1 VTGRREE
8 RLLEFEQQMR
18 GSLNTCVQAPVF
30 ESHVAEVM
38 SLKADAAEVKTLKT
52 EVDEQLE
59 SLLDKSRAAEMVQEL
74 VDRLEPQ
81 MKFRAREVQPGYH
94 GNTLGQHI
102 AVLLDAMSV
111 QSKKLSDVSTGVARI
126 SAQQREVSADK
137 LMELVQD
144 GIEVALTGLADKV
157 YNCVSISQKTEQL
170 SQDLC
175 AAVLAMGLDPKEE
188 AKLLRCSQGQVSSS
202 LSTGAHKSVLQA
214 LYKKPAASDKQGGT
228 FSTHQAK
235 VDLLEQRKRLMVKGD
250 DDVTNQDWLRMLN
263 SSPELDEPA
272 SPQSQ
277 LVGGAL
283 VRKLA
288 AIQQEPKA
296 AKADKSARNAP
307 IQYKADSSEV
317 AAVAQRTKDLLVA
330 SDGAI
335 EDLWQS
341 VESIENRIANFATAD
356 IISHKVDR
364 GELLHLLDEIVQA
377 YERKLTGNEGDSLL
391 AMSKPGSDDH
401 PNCALCSKPLNAF
414 HAAVGDCVR
423 HGKFPPRLPIRQEKT
438 PQRQD
443 RVELKTASGGR
454 IVLPKDIYDRQKYAA
469 DVEISARKP
478 SPRRGDRPSP
488 RRGLATRQHQ
498 LQQTYGQN
506 LEQTGDYKEELP
518 TIIQAH
524 THR

>member
-1 VTGRREE
+1 
-8 RLLEFEQQMR
+8 M
-18 GSLNTCVQAPVF
+18 A
-30 ESHVAEVM
+30 
-38 SLKADAAEVKTLKT
+38 
-52 EVDEQLE
+52 
-59 SLLDKSRAAEMVQEL
+59 
-74 VDRLEPQ
+74 
-81 MKFRAREVQPGYH
+81 
-94 GNTLGQHI
+94 
-102 AVLLDAMSV
+102 
-111 QSKKLSDVSTGVARI
+111 
-126 SAQQREVSADK
+126 
-137 LMELVQD
+137 
-144 GIEVALTGLADKV
+144 
-157 YNCVSISQKTEQL
+157 
-170 SQDLC
+170 
-175 AAVLAMGLDPKEE
+175 KE
-188 AKLLRCSQGQVSSS
+188 
-202 LSTGAHKSVLQA
+202 
-214 LYKKPAASDKQGGT
+214 
-228 FSTHQAK
+228 
-235 VDLLEQRKRLMVKGD
+235 GD
-250 DDVTNQDWLRMLN
+250 DDITNQDWLRMLN
-263 SSPELDEPA
+263 SSPELDEEPV

-288 AIQQEPKA
+288 AIQREPKA
-296 AKADKSARNAP
+296 AKAEKSGRNAP
-307 IQYKADSSEV
+307 LQYKADRSEV

-401 PNCALCSKPLNAF
+401 ASCALCSKPLNAF

-438 PQRQD
+438 PQRHD

-498 LQQTYGQN
+498 LQQTYGQS
-506 LEQTGDYKEELP
+506 LEQTGDYTEELP